1 MAQWYIVNGK
11 MRIGAIELPRHKKP
25 VLCVEENGNTRV
37 FATFK
42 NSILAE
48 AFMRKL
54 VDFLNYNGGAEDA

>member
-11 MRIGAIELPRHKKP
+11 MRIGAIDLPRHKKP
-25 VLCVEENGNTRV
+25 VLRVEENGNTRV

-54 VDFLNYNGGAEDA
+54 VDFLNYDGGADDA